1 MAVVISSIV
10 AEDLLSIVNKSI
22 ASLQVVDE
30 ADADEAAL
38 LQMLKNDLT
47 RGIEN
52 DKNVHV
58 IEWQPI
64 VFDEEQDAFL
74 YPIDLQN
81 GDVLFVA
88 KNGEVCVDTF
98 DADEGFLDSNEW
110 EDVAFVAQFP
120 KPPEIP
126 RKHSERVSGKRIDS
140 AVAQKIESHFTR
152 VL

>member
-38 LQMLKNDLT
+38 LQMLKSDLT

-64 VFDEEQDAFL
+64 VFDEESEKFL
-74 YPIDLQN
+74 YPIDLHH
-81 GDVLFVA
+81 GDVLYVS
-88 KNGEVCVDTF
+88 KDGNVCTDTF
-98 DADEGFLDSNEW
+98 DADEGFLDTCEW

-120 KPPEIP
+120 EPPEIP

-140 AVAQKIESHFTR
+140 AVAQKNR
-152 VL
+152 VSLHEG